1 MESEKEIEIQV
12 NKISSSTSE
21 KNDTI
26 SKVGGSDSK
35 SRRII
40 NWLKIYNLDPV
51 QVPIIS
57 STSSGASD

>member
-1 MESEKEIEIQV
+1 MESGKEIEIQV
-12 NKISSSTSE
+12 NEISSSTLE

-26 SKVGGSDSK
+26 SEVGGSHSK

-40 NWLKIYNLDPV
+40 NWIKIYNLDPV

-57 STSSGASD
+57 STSSDTSD